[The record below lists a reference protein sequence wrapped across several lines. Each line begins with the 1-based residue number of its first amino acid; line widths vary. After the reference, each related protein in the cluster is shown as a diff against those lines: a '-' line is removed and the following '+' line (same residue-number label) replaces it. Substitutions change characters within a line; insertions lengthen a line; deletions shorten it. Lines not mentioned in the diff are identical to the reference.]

1 MFSSKRRGRTEGFVG
16 VSGGSMYHYQDS
28 RVVPK
33 HQFLDSND
41 STGSYFTLN
50 PERASKFWM
59 PDVFIDQAKALRT
72 PTYYTRPASLRVYK
86 DSTIRYSSRIN
97 YDVACNMDFHRFPV
111 DEQYCEVK
119 FESFGFSNKQVQR
132 L

>member
-1 MFSSKRRGRTEGFVG
+1 
-16 VSGGSMYHYQDS
+16 MYHYQDS
-28 RVVPK
+28 RVLPK

-72 PTYYTRPASLRVYK
+72 PTYYTRPASLRVYG
-86 DSTIRYSSRIN
+86 DSTIRYSSR
-97 YDVACNMDFHRFPV
+97 YPV
-111 DEQYCEVK
+111 TTLVCSCDIR
-119 FESFGFSNKQVQR
+119 SR
-132 L
+132 